1 MLKKQGQKKPI
12 LPNPAKTNFDRHK
25 IASDLTSLDLWKRN
39 DLNYFL
45 IRAASDGKTDE
56 ARALLAK
63 GANVNAM
70 NDSGLTPL
78 MLACRYGHK
87 DAVDLLL
94 DSKADINSS
103 DNYGWTA
110 LMWAAANQRI
120 GIMTLLIEHG
130 AFVGIGKGQ
139 EPVRMW
145 DKILNQAEANRLIM
159 RMKAFQD
166 LFLEGN
172 FRPFLSDF
180 RQCVSQ

>member
-1 MLKKQGQKKPI
+1 MLEKQRPNKPI
-12 LPNPAKTNFDRHK
+12 LPNPAKTNFAKHK
-25 IASDLTSLDLWKRN
+25 IAPDLTPLDLWKRN

-56 ARALLAK
+56 ARALLGK
-63 GANVNAM
+63 GADANSM

-78 MLACRYGHK
+78 MLACRYGHT
-87 DAVDLLL
+87 AILELLL
-94 DSKADINSS
+94 EKNANINAT

-120 GIMTLLIEHG
+120 GIMTLLIERG

-145 DKILNQAEANRLIM
+145 DKIINQAEANRLIM
-159 RMKAFQD
+159 RMKSFQD
-166 LFLEGN
+166 LFSEGD

-180 RQCVSQ
+180 RQCVGQ